1 MSDKLVSAASA
12 GRSSLRG
19 SGDGT
24 AGGTSADSPGREQSR
39 SRVGLALLMLCLVQ
53 FVDVMG
59 VTSAVVAIPSIIR
72 GVGAS
77 GALAAPLA
85 TAYAMFFGGLLV
97 LGARLA
103 QKLGHRRLL
112 VAGLA
117 VFAVAGG
124 IGWAAGD
131 GWQLV
136 LARSVQGAASALT
149 VPAALSL
156 LLATAVRDDQ
166 RARALG
172 WWSAAG
178 AAAGASGLF
187 LGGYLTDTL
196 GWRAVFWINIPVA
209 ILLGAGVVVWV
220 HARPPRDRSTSIDA
234 VGALL
239 LTTSVMAIVFGAAL
253 VQEPAHRTS
262 GAVLVGS
269 GALLAALLVR
279 WLARSRNPIVP
290 PAALRQPRLAAGSL
304 GSFLNTA
311 ATSST
316 AVLLTIHVQEA
327 AGLSALQAG
336 LLLLPLSLS
345 VIPGSVLAGPVTR
358 RWGARRTAVLGLLLL
373 AVGNTVVA
381 LTLDV
386 VAGTVIGLTL
396 LGYGLGT
403 SSVACNDLG
412 TKVPPEHVS
421 TATGVLNTAAQLG
434 TALGVAALFLV
445 ASAEPAPAGR
455 GPMIALLLAAVA
467 ATLGLVAIG
476 RWRSAS

>member
-1 MSDKLVSAASA
+1 MT
-12 GRSSLRG
+12 SSV
-19 SGDGT
+19 
-24 AGGTSADSPGREQSR
+24 REQTR
-39 SRVGLALLMLCLVQ
+39 TRAAWALLVLCLVQ

-72 GVGAS
+72 GVHAS

-103 QKLGHRRLL
+103 HKYGHRRLL
-112 VAGLA
+112 VAGLV

-124 IGWAAGD
+124 IGWAARY

-136 LARSVQGAASALT
+136 LARSVQGTASALT

-156 LLATAVRDDQ
+156 LLATASRADQ

-187 LGGYLTDTL
+187 LGGYLTDTV
-196 GWRAVFWINIPVA
+196 GWRAVFWVNIPVA
-209 ILLGAGVVVWV
+209 LLLGAGVIVSV
-220 HARPPRDRSTSIDA
+220 HARPQADRSRYIDV

-239 LTTSVMAIVFGAAL
+239 LTASVMAMVFGAAL
-253 VQEPAHRTS
+253 LQEPAHRAA
-262 GAVLVGS
+262 GASAVAAGV
-269 GALLAALLVR
+269 LLAGLLVLR
-279 WLARSRNPIVP
+279 LARSKDPILP
-290 PAALRQPRLAAGSL
+290 LGALRQPRLAAGSL
-304 GSFLNTA
+304 GSFVNTA

-316 AVLLTIHVQEA
+316 AVLLTIHAQET

-336 LLLLPLSLS
+336 LMLLPLSLS
-345 VIPGSVLAGPVTR
+345 VVPGSVLAGPIMR
-358 RWGARRTAVLGLLLL
+358 RWGARRTIVLGLALL
-373 AVGNTVVA
+373 ALGNAVVA

-386 VAGTVIGLTL
+386 VAGTVTGLAL

-412 TKVPPEHVS
+412 TKVPQEHVS

-434 TALGVAALFLV
+434 TALGVAALILV
-445 ASAEPAPAGR
+445 ASAEPAAGGR
-455 GPMIALLLAAVA
+455 GSVIAMLIAAAGAVA
-467 ATLGLVAIG
+467 ALAAIS
-476 RWRSAS
+476 RRRSNV

>member
-1 MSDKLVSAASA
+1 MT
-12 GRSSLRG
+12 
-19 SGDGT
+19 SG
-24 AGGTSADSPGREQSR
+24 GREQSR
-39 SRVGLALLMLCLVQ
+39 TRAGRAVAVLCLVQ

-59 VTSAVVAIPSIIR
+59 VTSAVVAIPSMIR
-72 GVGAS
+72 GVHAS

-103 QKLGHRRLL
+103 HKYGHRRLL
-112 VAGLA
+112 VAGLV

-124 IGWAAGD
+124 IGWAAKD

-136 LARSVQGAASALT
+136 LARSVQGTASALT
-149 VPAALSL
+149 VPAALGL
-156 LLATAVRDDQ
+156 LLATASRADQ

-196 GWRAVFWINIPVA
+196 GWRAVFWVNIPVA
-209 ILLGAGVVVWV
+209 ILLGAGVIAWV
-220 HARPPRDRSTSIDA
+220 HARPQVDRSRFID
-234 VGALL
+234 VIGALL
-239 LTTSVMAIVFGAAL
+239 LTASVMAMVFGAAL
-253 VQEPAHRTS
+253 LQEPARRTS
-262 GAVLVGS
+262 GALAVAA
-269 GALLAALLVR
+269 GALLAGLLVV
-279 WLARSRNPIVP
+279 WLARSSDPILP
-290 PAALRQPRLAAGSL
+290 LPALRQPRLAAGSL
-304 GSFLNTA
+304 GSFVNTA

-336 LLLLPLSLS
+336 LMLLPLSFS
-345 VIPGSVLAGPVTR
+345 VIPGSILAGPVIR
-358 RWGARRTAVLGLLLL
+358 RWGARRTIVLGLFLL
-373 AVGNTVVA
+373 ALGNAVVA
-381 LTLDV
+381 LALDA
-386 VAGTVIGLTL
+386 VAGTVIGLAL

-412 TKVPPEHVS
+412 TKVPREHVT

-434 TALGVAALFLV
+434 TALGVATLILV
-445 ASAEPAPAGR
+445 AAAEPGPGGR
-455 GPMIALLLAAVA
+455 GSVIAMLLAAAGTVVGLAAISRRVA
-467 ATLGLVAIG
+467 PRKTRHAPRVVRRRDAD
-476 RWRSAS
+476 